1 MLHHLLEGAE
11 RDATVRA
18 LVGGSTWGEGGVEG
32 IPEKLFSETS
42 PEFPRIFRENSGIF
56 PGIQS
61 SLLKSPEIS
70 VNPESNRIHVLLY

>member
-1 MLHHLLEGAE
+1 MSLKLGRGGEV
-11 RDATVRA
+11 VRMHR
-18 LVGGSTWGEGGVEG
+18 GEGGVEG